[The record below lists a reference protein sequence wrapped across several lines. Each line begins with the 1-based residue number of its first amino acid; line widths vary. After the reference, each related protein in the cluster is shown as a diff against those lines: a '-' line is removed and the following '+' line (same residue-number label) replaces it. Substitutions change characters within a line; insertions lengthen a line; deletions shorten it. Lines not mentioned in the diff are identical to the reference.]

1 MYLVLTTKISDSAD
15 RAAADTDD
23 CSKLFENRRF
33 KHHVCLVL
41 TTKSS
46 ESKDRAA
53 LNTENYSEH
62 LGNRRV
68 HGWVEQAKHLEML
81 EFSSDNSIASYRAG
95 SSVVVCEIRRA

>member
-1 MYLVLTTKISDSAD
+1 M
-15 RAAADTDD
+15 
-23 CSKLFENRRF
+23 
-33 KHHVCLVL
+33 CLVL

-68 HGWVEQAKHLEML
+68 HGWVEQAKHLKML
-81 EFSSDNSIASYRAG
+81 EFSFDDAIAYCSAVSI
-95 SSVVVCEIRRA
+95 VVVCEIRR